1 MLAPRDRVFL
11 KDYADLAAK
20 NHLYAALALEQALV
34 SPRGHVGLLE
44 SSRAIHEVEL
54 ASSEQMVSEAGR
66 FQVICQA
73 KIFAEMVAA
82 FEDFGAL
89 CHAIATRSEREIM
102 VGYLR
107 CSVGQ
112 VDRFFR
118 RVLSATSPTLEEH
131 LLLPNRAVV
140 LASTPKDL
148 GAILSDSY
156 NELPQILAG
165 AAQHY
170 ATMPDR
176 THAVALSQP
185 GADWRE
191 HINIFVD
198 AVPVGRKAPSD
209 AVMHRRVFEKIKHRF
224 LVLTEI
230 ADYAQAGGDPEFHG
244 VSYPRTQD
252 ALENMIMHLDELT
265 RFARDLP
272 YMLLSLDKHGLL

>member
-1 MLAPRDRVFL
+1 MLSPRDKIFL

-20 NHLYAALALEQALV
+20 NHLYAALALQQALV
-34 SPRGHVGLLE
+34 SPHEHVGRLE
-44 SSRAIHEVEL
+44 VSSAIHALEL
-54 ASSEQMVSEAGR
+54 ASSEQKVSEAGR
-66 FQVICQA
+66 FQAICQA

-89 CHAIATRSEREIM
+89 CHAIAARGEREIM
-102 VGYLR
+102 LGYLR

-118 RVLSATSPTLEEH
+118 RVLNAPSPTLEEL
-131 LLLPNRAVV
+131 LLLPARADVF
-140 LASTPKDL
+140 ASAPKDL

-156 NELPQILAG
+156 NELSEILAG

-176 THAVALSQP
+176 THAITLSLP

-191 HINIFVD
+191 HINIFVE
-198 AVPVGRKAPSD
+198 AVPAGRKAPSS

-230 ADYAQAGGDPEFHG
+230 GDYAKISGDPEFHG
-244 VSYPRTQD
+244 VSYPRTQE
-252 ALENMIMHLDELT
+252 ALENMILHLDSMT

-272 YMLLSLDKHGLL
+272 YMLLIMDKHGLL